1 MRHDYFFHKLWE
13 IYEKNYKKNIWK
25 GRIVYSNVE
34 LKDQYVYLS
43 LVGTCKYANIVND
56 RSWYKSVVVNSNL
69 LNIFQCTSNGFVF
82 KLQVNG
88 ILKDVICTRAE
99 IV

>member
-1 MRHDYFFHKLWE
+1 MD
-13 IYEKNYKKNIWK
+13 
-25 GRIVYSNVE
+25 
-34 LKDQYVYLS
+34 
-43 LVGTCKYANIVND
+43 TCKYADIVND
-56 RSWYKSVVVNSNL
+56 HSRSKIVGVNSNL

-88 ILKDVICTRAE
+88 ILREVICTRAE